1 MVHELIS
8 GREFVLGSASPRR
21 RDLLKIIGIE
31 PLVIIAN
38 CEEQFEGD
46 NSDEMVLANSQEK
59 NIAVRE
65 KYKGQGIV
73 LTADTVV
80 KCDDKIL
87 GKPAS
92 PDEAAKHLQ
101 MLSGRMHEVKTGIVI
116 FDNMNNNSQI
126 GVETTRVFFNSL
138 TAKEIDT
145 YIATSEVFDK
155 AGSYGIQGYASQ
167 FVSKIEGCY
176 FNVVG
181 LPIALFYNLI
191 KGVLNDHQSA
201 E

>member
-1 MVHELIS
+1 MVHELIK

-21 RDLLKIIGIE
+21 RDLLNIIGIE
-31 PLVIIAN
+31 PLIITAN
-38 CEEQFEGD
+38 CEEQVDGD
-46 NSDEMVLANSQEK
+46 NYDEMVLANSHAK
-59 NIAVRE
+59 NSAVRE
-65 KYKGQGIV
+65 QYKGRGLV

-80 KCDDKIL
+80 ICGDKVI
-87 GKPAS
+87 GKPS
-92 PDEAAKHLQ
+92 GPDKAVEHLQ
-101 MLSGRMHEVKTGIVI
+101 MLSGRKHEVKTGIVI
-116 FDNMNNNSQI
+116 CDNMNNHSRM

-138 TAKEIDT
+138 TAKEIET
-145 YIATSEVFDK
+145 YIETGEFFDK
-155 AGSYGIQGYASQ
+155 AGSYGIQGHASQ